1 MAWWA
6 FCMRKIPARYRTAL
20 VVLFDLLAVPVAWY
34 GAFWARFNLEF
45 GPAFEHA
52 VPSLWL
58 LLLGLMGVQL
68 AVCRGVGLHRGM
80 WSFASLLDLQRVIYA
95 TAANLVFLLLVI
107 TFFPYEISVPRSVVV
122 LYPLLLASLMS
133 GARLGWRMLR
143 DRTFSPT
150 RVRGVP
156 VIIVGAGTA
165 GMMLLRELI
174 RTHDWHVVAL
184 VDDDPHKRGL
194 QLLGRSVEGGV
205 KDIPAL
211 LKKHET
217 QHLILA
223 MPSAQPE
230 TLQRVNQM
238 ATQAGAQLYSVP
250 GLHELMG
257 GRVAINAMRPVRVE
271 DLLGREAVQID
282 TEHVQQMLSGQ
293 RLLVSG
299 AGGSI
304 GSELCRQLSRF
315 DPACIILVEVSEYA
329 LYKIDSWFQEM
340 RPEVQVI
347 PLAADVRDAVR
358 MRQIFAQYRPD
369 VVFHAAAYKHV
380 PLMEVGNAWQALRN
394 NVVGTF
400 VMAREA
406 VRHRCQRF
414 VLISTDKAVNPT
426 NVMGATKRMAEM
438 VCQAMQSEGGQ
449 TKFQMVRFGNVLGS
463 TGSVIPK
470 FREQIASGG
479 PVTVTHPEV
488 TRYFMSIPEAA
499 QLVLQAAAMGEGG
512 EIFVLDMGEP
522 VQILQLAK
530 NMIHLGGYSEEE
542 IKIVFTGLRPG
553 EKMYEELL
561 ADAEQ
566 TVQTPHPKLRIARAR
581 PADAALI
588 REVQYWLD
596 EALSYSDAQVRALL
610 KQWVTEYAPSVLPL
624 DDERAGSTKAI
635 RSADV
640 EVEGAVRP

>member
-1 MAWWA
+1 
-6 FCMRKIPARYRTAL
+6 MRKIPARYRTVF
-20 VVLFDLLAVPVAWY
+20 VVLFDLLAVPIAWC
-34 GAFWARFNLEF
+34 GAFWLRFNLEWDRALEQAA
-45 GPAFEHA
+45 PA
-52 VPSLWL
+52 LWL
-58 LLLGLMGVQL
+58 LVLGLMLVQW

-80 WSFASLLDLQRVIYA
+80 WSFASLPDLQRVFYA
-95 TAANLVFLLLVI
+95 TAANLIALLLAIALLPERV
-107 TFFPYEISVPRSVVV
+107 SVPRSVVL
-122 LYPLLLASLMS
+122 LYPLLLAAMMS
-133 GARLGWRMLR
+133 IGRLGWRMLR
-143 DRTFSPT
+143 DRTFSTP

-165 GMMLLRELI
+165 GMMLLRELS
-174 RTHDWHVVAL
+174 RSEDWHVVAL

-223 MPSAQPE
+223 MPSAGPE
-230 TLQRVNQM
+230 TLQRVNEM
-238 ATQAGAQLYSVP
+238 ARAADAQLYSVP

-257 GRVAINAMRPVRVE
+257 GRVAINTMRPVRVE
-271 DLLGREAVQID
+271 DLLGREAVEID
-282 TEHVQQMLSGQ
+282 TEHVQQMLAGQ

-304 GSELCRQLSRF
+304 GSELCRQLARF
-315 DPACIILVEVSEYA
+315 SPECIILVEVSEYA
-329 LYKIDSWFQEM
+329 LYKIDGWFKEM
-340 RPEVQVI
+340 HPELPVI
-347 PLAADVRDAVR
+347 ALTADVRDAVR
-358 MRQIFAQYRPD
+358 MRQIFTEYRPE

-406 VRHRCQRF
+406 VRQGCQRF

-438 VCQAMQSEGGQ
+438 VCQALQSEASE

-463 TGSVIPK
+463 TGSVIPR
-470 FREQIASGG
+470 FREQIANGG

-512 EIFVLDMGEP
+512 EIFVLDMGAP
-522 VQILQLAK
+522 VKILQLAK
-530 NMIHLGGYSEEE
+530 NMIQLAGYSEDE

-581 PADAALI
+581 PAVAALLP
-588 REVQYWLD
+588 EAEYWLA
-596 EALSYSDAQVRALL
+596 EQLNYSDDQVRALL
-610 KQWVTEYAPSVLPL
+610 QHWVHEYAPSTPSV
-624 DDERAGSTKAI
+624 K
-635 RSADV
+635 
-640 EVEGAVRP
+640 EGVATVSSPQSQAANVGMGASNSVPS